1 MEVRVMKMRFPDRTE
16 AGRLLAE
23 QLKAYANRPEVLVL
37 ALPRGGV
44 PVGFQVAR
52 TLNAPLD
59 ICLVRK
65 LGVPGHK
72 ELAMGAIAPGGVMV
86 LNEDVVRDLRIS
98 KESIERV
105 AAEEQQELQRRN
117 RAYRGDRPVPDIQN
131 RTVILVDDGIAT
143 GSTVRAAIATLRQQQ
158 PQFLVVAVPVGPLST
173 CNHLKAEADELVC
186 LRALEP
192 FRAISLWYDDFSQTT
207 DDEVRSLLAKQSLVI
222 SN

>member
-1 MEVRVMKMRFPDRTE
+1 MTNMRFRDRTE

-23 QLKAYANRPEVLVL
+23 QLQAYASRPEVLVL

-44 PVGFQVAR
+44 PVAFEVAR

-65 LGVPGHK
+65 LGVPGYK

-86 LNEDVVRDLRIS
+86 LNEDVVRELRIS
-98 KESIERV
+98 KENIERV
-105 AAEEQQELQRRN
+105 AAEELQELERRN
-117 RAYRGDRPVPDIQN
+117 RAYRENRPVPEIQN

-143 GSTVRAAIATLRQQQ
+143 GSTVRAAIATLRQQH
-158 PQFLVVAVPVGPLST
+158 PERVVVAVPVAPLST
-173 CNHLKAEADELVC
+173 YNQLKAEADELVC

-207 DDEVRSLLAKQSLVI
+207 DDEVRSLLAKQSLVT